1 MKRLTFLT
9 MTLTIAVIFGCTP
22 TAEQRYQRYLED
34 VADTTN
40 MEFITPA
47 KDSIELVDDEMG
59 SFDDGG
65 SIYTI
70 PEIPQERSVN
80 MNANNY
86 EVEKMMMGKE

>member
-1 MKRLTFLT
+1 MALTL
-9 MTLTIAVIFGCTP
+9 AVIFGCTP
-22 TAEQRYQRYLED
+22 TAEQRYQRYLEE

-47 KDSIELVDDEMG
+47 EDSIEVVDDNMDA
-59 SFDDGG
+59 FDDGG

-80 MNANNY
+80 MYGNNY

>member
-1 MKRLTFLT
+1 
-9 MTLTIAVIFGCTP
+9 
-22 TAEQRYQRYLED
+22 
-34 VADTTN
+34 

-80 MNANNY
+80 MNADNY

>member
-1 MKRLTFLT
+1 MALSLPVFSGCKLS
-9 MTLTIAVIFGCTP
+9 AV
-22 TAEQRYQRYLED
+22 ERYQRYLED

-80 MNANNY
+80 MNADNY

>member
-1 MKRLTFLT
+1 MALSLAAFS
-9 MTLTIAVIFGCTP
+9 GCKLS
-22 TAEQRYQRYLED
+22 ADERYQRYLED

-80 MNANNY
+80 TNADNY

>member
-1 MKRLTFLT
+1 MALSLAAFS
-9 MTLTIAVIFGCTP
+9 GCKQS
-22 TAEQRYQRYLED
+22 ADERYQRYLED

-80 MNANNY
+80 MNADNY